1 MTDLLIEDVPED
13 VAAALDARA
22 ARLGMSR
29 GQYLRRLL
37 AREAAA
43 GAVVSPADLA
53 WFASSFAGLAD
64 PGVMA
69 RAWR

>member
-1 MTDLLIEDVPED
+1 MEDVLIEDVPED

-29 GQYLRRLL
+29 SQYIRRLL

-43 GAVVSPADLA
+43 CSAVSSADLS
-53 WFASSFAGLAD
+53 WFASRFAGLGD
-64 PGVMA
+64 PDIVA